1 VHRMVNS
8 NPRTL
13 AVSAGRP
20 DRLGAALNEGMHPAS
35 NFILGGEREY
45 SRDDGTPTWAAFER
59 IVGALEHGTAVAF
72 ASGMAAIAAVIDQV
86 PVGGHI
92 VWPEDCYQGVAGL
105 ITAGERAGRW
115 TTRRL
120 SAAATDDWCDAARS
134 ADLVWVESPSNPM
147 LEVIDLH
154 RIAATP
160 RRLGSILAVDNTLA
174 GPLAQQPLA
183 VGADV
188 SVQSATKHLGGH
200 SDLLCGV
207 ATTNDPDLLGQLR
220 TQRELRGATPGTL
233 ETFLAA
239 RGTRTYPIRAEVA
252 ARSASELAQ
261 RLVEHLAVGIV
272 RYPGLATHPTHQ
284 IAAAQLSSFGS
295 VISFDVTGGAQTAD
309 LVCQHVELIRHATSF
324 GAVEST
330 IERRAAIP
338 GQHHLPPGLIRLSVG
353 IEYVD
358 DVWDDLHSALTA
370 ARNETTR

>member
-1 VHRMVNS
+1 MHRMVYS

-20 DRLGAALNEGMHPAS
+20 DRPGAALNEGMHPAS
-35 NFILGGEREY
+35 NFILGGDREY

-59 IVGALEHGTAVAF
+59 IVGALEHGDAVAF

-115 TTRRL
+115 TTTRL
-120 SAAATDDWCDAARS
+120 SAAATDDWCDAART
-134 ADLVWVESPSNPM
+134 ADLVWIESPSNPM
-147 LEVIDLH
+147 LEVIDLR

-160 RRLGSILAVDNTLA
+160 RRSGSILAVDNTLA
-174 GPLAQQPLA
+174 GPLVQQPLA

-207 ATTNDPDLLGQLR
+207 ATTNDPDLLVQLR

-239 RGTRTYPIRAEVA
+239 RGTRTYAIRADVA
-252 ARSASELAQ
+252 TQSAGELAR
-261 RLVEHLAVGIV
+261 RLVEHPAVEIV
-272 RYPGLATHPTHQ
+272 RYPGLASHPTHRV
-284 IAAAQLSSFGS
+284 AAEQLASFGS
-295 VISFDVTGGAQTAD
+295 VISFDVAGGAGPAD
-309 LVCQHVELIRHATSF
+309 FVCQHLGLVRHATSF

-338 GQHHLPPGLIRLSVG
+338 GQHHLPPGLLRLSVG
-353 IEYVD
+353 IEHLHD
-358 DVWDDLHSALTA
+358 IWDDLHTALTA
-370 ARNETTR
+370 AWNGTKR